1 MKNRLEKGPW
11 FDAEAKTR
19 RAERAYRQQ
28 IKNLGLDVSK
38 VSKQMSEVLSEFRGK
53 PSDAAEFA
61 CEMAL
66 VQKRLDWLNAVAHKC
81 DEEELINK
89 INDQNQSGAAA
100 PDDITE
106 SRDLSAV
113 ARAGP
118 CPGFELLKT
127 LGHLDAMGEN
137 FRPCTSQDDI
147 KRTFDDIQPR
157 KKAVSVLMQAC
168 RAAVANLLGAR
179 KRALENKKR
188 QEEKDL
194 KAAADERKRSEAGAG
209 PVSKRA
215 GDFV

>member
-1 MKNRLEKGPW
+1 
-11 FDAEAKTR
+11 
-19 RAERAYRQQ
+19 
-28 IKNLGLDVSK
+28 
-38 VSKQMSEVLSEFRGK
+38 
-53 PSDAAEFA
+53 
-61 CEMAL
+61 
-66 VQKRLDWLNAVAHKC
+66 
-81 DEEELINK
+81 
-89 INDQNQSGAAA
+89 
-100 PDDITE
+100 
-106 SRDLSAV
+106 
-113 ARAGP
+113 
-118 CPGFELLKT
+118 
-127 LGHLDAMGEN
+127 MGEN